1 MNLLLFDGV
10 CNLCNSTVLWVIKQ
24 DKNAKI
30 RFAPLQSQVAQGYLK
45 QYNFNLKTFNSLI
58 FITDEGVY
66 TESEGA
72 LRLAQQLGGSYRVL
86 ATIGLYFPTFLRDSV
101 YRFVAKNRY
110 KIWGVREACMLPT
123 PELKSR
129 FLA

>member
-10 CNLCNSTVLWVIKQ
+10 CNLCNSTVLWVIKR
-24 DKNAKI
+24 DKNSKI
-30 RFAPLQSQVAQGYLK
+30 RFAPLQSEVAQGYLK
-45 QYNFNLKTFNSLI
+45 QHGFDLKTFNSLI

-72 LRLAQQLGGSYRVL
+72 LRLGQQLGGGYRVL
-86 ATIGLYFPTFLRDSV
+86 ATIGLYFPPFLRDSV

-110 KIWGVREACMLPT
+110 KVWGVREVCMLPT